1 MSRWCKFVGRRQ
13 IVILISTTLV
23 VLLVGLGIYLLPL
36 CSGNNSP
43 TAGSYYIEETNETY
57 QYELKMYGELP
68 NSSNPLSFYVYTNDP
83 NLSFTELSQRLIS
96 SHLPLSDRG
105 FYISEDPIPNVG

>member
-1 MSRWCKFVGRRQ
+1 MSRWCKSTSKRV
-13 IVILISTTLV
+13 IVISVATTLV
-23 VLLVGLGIYLLPL
+23 ILLVCLVVYLLPM
-36 CSGNNSP
+36 NSRSNP
-43 TAGSYYIEETNETY
+43 PVAGSYYIEETNETY

>member
-13 IVILISTTLV
+13 IVIIISTTLV

-57 QYELKMYGELP
+57 QYELKMYGKLP
-68 NSSNPLSFYVYTNDP
+68 NSFNPISFYVYTNDP
-83 NLSFTELSQRLIS
+83 DLTFMELSQMLIS
-96 SHLPLSDRG
+96 SQYPLNDRN
-105 FYISEDPIPNVG
+105 FYISEKSIPNGN